1 MFIRSEQTVEVQ
13 FIHFDSVSHSV
24 TLLPLHCE
32 LAPAD
37 KTHREPTENTSH
49 GLILKVRVCVCV
61 STDDANKGN
70 LSFISIR
77 ASSIKY

>member
-49 GLILKVRVCVCV
+49 GLILKVCVCACV
-61 STDDANKGN
+61 CLLMMQTKETF
-70 LSFISIR
+70 LSYPSELVL
-77 ASSIKY
+77 